1 MNRLVRGILVAYSF
15 LLAVLG
21 ILFFVVALDNNMVVA
36 LTRLLYSIQ
45 ANRGAKAAVLVAFLV
60 QFALGMIT
68 LVFALISGRMR
79 KSRLRQTEIGMID
92 IGVDAIES
100 IALNAAKSA
109 QGGIKTAKARVYSSQ
124 NEKINVEL
132 TAVLYSDVEIPV
144 MMSKVQD
151 RVKKDIE
158 RFTGIPVAHVYVKVS
173 RVEPIAARIE
183 R

>member
-1 MNRLVRGILVAYSF
+1 MNRLVRVILIAYSF
-15 LLAVLG
+15 ILAVLG
-21 ILFFVVALDNNMVVA
+21 FLFFIVALDNNMVVA
-36 LTRLLYSIQ
+36 LTRLLYSVQ
-45 ANRGAKAAVLVAFLV
+45 ANRGAKAVVLVVFLL
-60 QFALGMIT
+60 QFTIGVIT
-68 LVFALISGRMR
+68 LVFALVSGRMR

-100 IALNAAKSA
+100 IALNSAKSA

-132 TAVLYSDVEIPV
+132 TAILYSDVEIPV

-151 RVKKDIE
+151 RIKKDIE
-158 RFTGIPVAHVYVKVS
+158 RFTGIPVANVYIKVS
-173 RVEPIAARIE
+173 RVEPVAARIE